1 MAIKNIDLQKVNLN
15 EAKLVTMTAPTA
27 AADGFGMDFSAQDER
42 TVFLFQN
49 TGSAAATVKVNQGDG
64 IQGVTDLDA
73 FSIAAGGVAVYRL
86 DSGAFKHVSGANKG
100 RAVFIPSSTDIKGA
114 VIVLP

>member
-1 MAIKNIDLQKVNLN
+1 MAVKTVDLQKVNLN
-15 EAKLVTMTAPTA
+15 EGKVVALTAPSV
-27 AADGFGMDFSAQDER
+27 AADGFAMEFTAQDER

-49 TGSAAATVKVNQGDG
+49 TGSAVATVKVLKGNG

-73 FSIAAGGVAVYRL
+73 FSIAAGGIAVYRL

-100 RAVFIPSSTDIKGA
+100 KAVFIPSTTDIKGA